1 LKPDLKSKQKPRNKQ
16 KGKRQREE
24 EPSLKT
30 ASVPIIGIGAS
41 AGGLEACTA
50 LFSHLP
56 LDTGAAFVLVQHL
69 DPTHESVLPD
79 LLSRITRIPVSSVR
93 DRMKVV
99 PNHIYVIP
107 PNTNMTVSNGV
118 LNLQPRE
125 GKGTSGRYRPID
137 QFLESLAQD
146 QGHLAIGVILSGTAT
161 DGTVGLNAIK
171 AEGGITF
178 AQNETAKFESM
189 PRSAVAAGS
198 VDYVLAPEE
207 IAGEIARIIRNVDF
221 RMPPARTHSKKQPPE
236 ISYEDGFGDI
246 LRILRKSTD
255 VDFAHYKPTTV
266 ERRILRRMIL
276 NKQTELKQYRQFIEA
291 TPGEVEALY
300 QDLLISVTGFF
311 RNPEAFEALKERVF
325 PEVLRQRDSHET
337 VRVWVY
343 GCSTGEEAYSIAM
356 AFMEYCRNRD
366 TDVPMQI
373 FATDVNE
380 TAIERARAGIYSK
393 ATTDVSPERLRR
405 FFTEVDGH
413 YQINKAIRDMC
424 VFAKQNLITD
434 PPFSHM
440 DLVSCRNVL
449 IYLDAVTQRR
459 IIPMFH
465 YALKAQGLLMLG
477 ASESIGGST
486 DFEPVDQKYKIYRK
500 KPAAPRFDFVKLP
513 GIERLTSEHSPSR
526 RNPAKIDVLDG
537 DTYAQREADRILL
550 SNYRP
555 AAVLINKDME
565 ILQYRGPVGTYLEPA
580 SGKATHN
587 LLKMSRSGLLLP
599 LRKVIQEATR
609 TGRTAMTP
617 RLNHFTDM
625 KALRVKVVPVR
636 TTKSGAYFLVIF
648 QPEVEPAT
656 RESGKFEVAIAKD
669 SRESGRNRE
678 SRLEEE
684 LTATKEYLQSII
696 DQQQAF
702 LEELQSSNE
711 EVQSSNEELQSL
723 NEEIETA
730 KEETQATNEE
740 LTTLNDEMQSRNRE
754 LNQLNDDLIN
764 LFQSVRMPIIMV
776 DREQRLRRFTPAA
789 ERMFHLKDIDIG
801 HPIPNLKQLPMD
813 SSEMANILTDSINRD
828 RFFEKEIQDNR
839 GCWFALQVA
848 PYKTAN
854 DKTVGATILLKDI
867 DAIRKKETQV
877 QIARDY
883 AEAIIATVRHPM
895 LVLTPELRVKTAN
908 GAFYKFFGVSPEET
922 DNRFIYEL
930 GSRQWDIPN
939 LRRLLQDVLPE
950 STQVNDFEVSH
961 RFPKIG
967 VKTMVLNAT
976 RLHEKDPESQFI
988 LLAIEDVTDSK
999 RKQGERAA
1007 VTEREGFARAE
1018 VEAATRVKD

>member
-1 LKPDLKSKQKPRNKQ
+1 MSAQRFQ
-16 KGKRQREE
+16 GKVAVVTGGN
-24 EPSLKT
+24 S
-30 ASVPIIGIGAS
+30 GIGLGVAKAYAREGAQVAITGRNEKTLETAAKEIGAETLAIQSDAGKIADIEAS
-41 AGGLEACTA
+41 MKKIKERFGRIDAMFVNAGVAKLLPFEQVTEAIFDET
-50 LFSHLP
+50 
-56 LDTGAAFVLVQHL
+56 VN
-69 DPTHESVLPD
+69 
-79 LLSRITRIPVSSVR
+79 I
-93 DRMKVV
+93 
-99 PNHIYVIP
+99 
-107 PNTNMTVSNGV
+107 NMTVSNGV

-125 GKGTSGRYRPID
+125 GKGTSGRHRPID
-137 QFLESLAQD
+137 RFLESLAQD
-146 QGHLAIGVILSGTAT
+146 QGHRAIGVILSGAAT

-198 VDYVLAPEE
+198 VDYVLSPEE
-207 IAGEIARIIRNVDF
+207 IAHEIPRIIRNLDF

-380 TAIERARAGIYSK
+380 TAIERSRAGIYSK

-609 TGRTAMTP
+609 TGRTAMLTE
-617 RLNHFTDM
+617 
-625 KALRVKVVPVR
+625 KESIELRR
-636 TTKSGAYFLVIF
+636 
-648 QPEVEPAT
+648 
-656 RESGKFEVAIAKD
+656 
-669 SRESGRNRE
+669 
-678 SRLEEE
+678 
-684 LTATKEYLQSII
+684 
-696 DQQQAF
+696 
-702 LEELQSSNE
+702 
-711 EVQSSNEELQSL
+711 QSL
-723 NEEIETA
+723 CDICGVRLSSGFKRTECVRSRTA
-730 KEETQATNEE
+730 A
-740 LTTLNDEMQSRNRE
+740 
-754 LNQLNDDLIN
+754 QLERHLVNPPCGPFSGSSYPV
-764 LFQSVRMPIIMV
+764 LF
-776 DREQRLRRFTPAA
+776 
-789 ERMFHLKDIDIG
+789 
-801 HPIPNLKQLPMD
+801 
-813 SSEMANILTDSINRD
+813 
-828 RFFEKEIQDNR
+828 
-839 GCWFALQVA
+839 
-848 PYKTAN
+848 
-854 DKTVGATILLKDI
+854 
-867 DAIRKKETQV
+867 
-877 QIARDY
+877 
-883 AEAIIATVRHPM
+883 
-895 LVLTPELRVKTAN
+895 
-908 GAFYKFFGVSPEET
+908 AFG
-922 DNRFIYEL
+922 
-930 GSRQWDIPN
+930 G
-939 LRRLLQDVLPE
+939 
-950 STQVNDFEVSH
+950 
-961 RFPKIG
+961 
-967 VKTMVLNAT
+967 
-976 RLHEKDPESQFI
+976 
-988 LLAIEDVTDSK
+988 
-999 RKQGERAA
+999 
-1007 VTEREGFARAE
+1007 
-1018 VEAATRVKD
+1018 